1 MKAKNQLID
10 IVVAAGDVGF
20 KTLVRALVRND
31 QESLA
36 KQLDEELAER
46 FMLFRESFI
55 EKPPEV
61 ASTSRSLLLPS

>member
-1 MKAKNQLID
+1 MKAKDQLID

-20 KTLVRALVRND
+20 ETLVRALARSD

-46 FMLFRESFI
+46 FI
-55 EKPPEV
+55 KKPSEV